1 MSRDLSYED
10 LLKSYRDLQL
20 RTTRFAFVEQQ
31 LINTR
36 DRLDSELELYK
47 KLHDFNSKALSQ
59 QTTEDFFQLITEA
72 IVDLFEVECAIVYF
86 EKTNSADQSKIYSEG
101 LKTEKSAE
109 ITNRLI
115 SDLKSIAN
123 QDLQHLDFGVSAN
136 EFERLDFLSGY
147 AEGLFFCFTDSEL
160 NYSTYLL
167 GCTSIAKLPI
177 YNRLENRHRTIFSVF
192 SKQAQSLV
200 SNRVKSN
207 KIQKQIETITAS
219 EIELRK
225 LSLISTKTKNGV
237 IITDKYGQVEWVN
250 QSFTDTTGF
259 TLSDILGRK
268 PKEFLQRENSDQTI
282 IEKLR
287 ESLDKKEPVEVK
299 IVNYRKD
306 GLPYYN
312 QLEITPVFDD
322 LGNHVNFIALQ
333 KDITSEI
340 LAQQEI
346 LRINSRFELIT
357 AKSNIGIWEM
367 YPKTGKLTWNEHL
380 VSQYGATVD
389 PMNPHQRFWERA
401 ISEEDLLR
409 IRKDVAN
416 LNQDPVDILEDE
428 VNIKRLDNGELR
440 TLKTLIIAERD
451 ENNDIQRLVGTSID
465 ITEEREAEKKL
476 KASEEKYRTII
487 DNMNLGLIEVDTSG
501 TVVFSNKKFR
511 EMSQVTPIE
520 SLMLTQ
526 DAESMLVQK
535 LENGEI
541 LDYRKIDE
549 GAYEI
554 SLKATN
560 ETSVHYLI
568 SSGPT
573 YNQQKQIA
581 GQISIY
587 LDITDLKSIQEDVI
601 KKNDEL
607 YKINHELDNFV
618 YSISHDLRSP
628 ILSIKGILGLVI
640 DNNTLTESDQR
651 YLSLAVESSERL
663 DGTIQEILD
672 YSRNARLE
680 LQYSKFDLTEMVKGI
695 FDDLRF
701 SDNEG
706 FSFSLHMEGNK
717 EIWSDHYRMSTLLK
731 NLISN
736 AVKYRRHVPDSFVN
750 VGIKHTSKK
759 LKIVISDNGEGI
771 SEKNLVKIFE
781 MFYRAS
787 SNVTGTGLGLY
798 ICKEIINKLN
808 GKINVKSEL
817 GKGSTFEVDMLL
829 QHK

>member
-1 MSRDLSYED
+1 MEKDFSYED

-47 KLHDFNSKALSQ
+47 KLHDFNSKALRE
-59 QTTEDFFQLITEA
+59 QTNQDFFQLITEA
-72 IVDLFEVECAIVYF
+72 IVDLFEVESAVVYF
-86 EKTNSADQSKIYSEG
+86 EKINDASQNQLYLEGFRPHGPEENAKIITD
-101 LKTEKSAE
+101 LKTIAEKG
-109 ITNRLI
+109 IQN
-115 SDLKSIAN
+115 AN
-123 QDLQHLDFGVSAN
+123 FGVRTEDFQHLYY
-136 EFERLDFLSGY
+136 LSEY
-147 AEGLFFCFTDSEL
+147 AEGLFFCFTDLEL

-167 GCTSIAKLPI
+167 GCTSRVKLPV
-177 YNRLENRHRTIFSVF
+177 YNRLESRHRTIFSVF

-200 SNRVKSN
+200 SNRIKSN
-207 KIQKQIETITAS
+207 KIQRQIETITAS

-237 IITDKYGQVEWVN
+237 IITDKFGRIEWVN
-250 QSFTDTTGF
+250 KSFSDTTGY
-259 TLSDILGRK
+259 TLEEVIGRK
-268 PKEFLQRENSDQTI
+268 PKEFLQRDNSDQTI
-282 IEKLR
+282 IQKLR
-287 ESLDKKEPVEVK
+287 ESLEIKEPVEVK
-299 IVNYRKD
+299 LINYRKD
-306 GLPYYN
+306 GAPYYN

-380 VSQYGATVD
+380 VSQYGATID
-389 PMNPHQRFWERA
+389 PLNPNERFWERA
-401 ISEEDLLR
+401 ISEQELVR
-409 IRKDVAN
+409 IRKEVAE
-416 LNQDPVDILEDE
+416 LQQDESEILEDE
-428 VNIKRLDNGELR
+428 ISIKRLDNGEQR
-440 TLKTLIIAERD
+440 ILKTLIIAERD
-451 ENNDIQRLVGTSID
+451 ENNEIQRLVGTSID

-487 DNMNLGLIEVDTSG
+487 DNMNLGLMEVDTG
-501 TVVFSNKKFR
+501 GAIVFSNKKFR

-526 DAESMLVQK
+526 DAEGMLVQK

-541 LDYRKIDE
+541 IDYRKIDE

-554 SLKATN
+554 SLKTTN
-560 ETSVHYLI
+560 ETPVHYLI

-573 YNQQKQIA
+573 YNQQKQIS
-581 GQISIY
+581 GRISIY

-736 AVKYRRHVPDSFVN
+736 AVKYRRHLPDSFVN
-750 VGIKHTSKK
+750 VGIKHTSKN

-787 SNVTGTGLGLY
+787 SNATGTGLGLY

-829 QHK
+829 QHN